1 MSKIKPLTDEN
12 IFSFLNQETNNET
25 IQDDPIEYSELFRP
39 PDPAHSGHP
48 FRFYPATH
56 SEHSGHP

>member
-1 MSKIKPLTDEN
+1 MVGSQAAVFYMHNQLTLVV
-12 IFSFLNQETNNET
+12 LNVER
-25 IQDDPIEYSELFRP
+25 EYSELFRP